1 MVEQKEETTA
11 NLSSHDSASLLSY
24 FKTSC
29 DQPSVYI
36 LKYDNHSRGY
46 VILSFQHQ
54 KKRILYKQKRIKE
67 RTEKRTGQE

>member
-29 DQPSVYI
+29 DQPCVYI

-46 VILSFQHQ
+46 VSVIPKPE
-54 KKRILYKQKRIKE
+54 KKDFVQAKKN
-67 RTEKRTGQE
+67 

>member
-29 DQPSVYI
+29 DQPCVYI

-46 VILSFQHQ
+46 VICHSNTR
-54 KKRILYKQKRIKE
+54 KRILYKQKRIKE
-67 RTEKRTGQE
+67 RTEKRTG